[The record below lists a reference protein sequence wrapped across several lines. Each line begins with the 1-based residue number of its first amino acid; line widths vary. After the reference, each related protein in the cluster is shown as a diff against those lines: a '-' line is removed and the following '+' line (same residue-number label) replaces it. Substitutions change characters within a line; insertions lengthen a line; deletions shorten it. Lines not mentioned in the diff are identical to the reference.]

1 MTRVTHLSVKT
12 IQRMRYSIRAPAAMA
27 GEVPWIRNRSQG
39 GVIRARFPASEKKAK
54 TSLGEAGMR

>member
-1 MTRVTHLSVKT
+1 LSVKT